1 MTEDEKN
8 EFKFIAARNKLQV
21 RLMLM
26 ADFVRSSTPEKIGK
40 EKYENLREVS
50 ALGLMLIMENDWQH
64 RKIQSLRRDLNAEMK
79 NNNELLKK
87 FLDGET

>member
-1 MTEDEKN
+1 MTDEDKN

-26 ADFVRSSTPEKIGK
+26 AEFVRGTSPEKIGK
-40 EKYENLREVS
+40 EKYQNLKEVS

-64 RKIQSLRRDLNAEMK
+64 RTISSLRRDLNAEMVY
-79 NNNELLKK
+79 NTELIKK
-87 FLDGET
+87 FIDGET